1 MEQKYNLNL
10 NININSAYIEEDA
23 SVYKTDTFVKQSSYA
38 FGVDDVLDIIGESL
52 IKNYKDI
59 ISLYGEGNQ
68 FECQTDIG
76 NHIFKFAV
84 NVNTMNPKDIVF
96 FEYIGSDIHRSDKRF
111 INLVRDNFNI
121 TVRRIKEKDIAFK
134 KIYTLSF
141 ADGVNFPYLNREQRN
156 IVTLA
161 EGSVLVQGVAGS
173 GKTNICIDRIVYAA
187 CMGYKG
193 KILYSTYSR
202 GLLIET
208 KNKVISFEN
217 RIAKMIN
224 LLENN
229 AVQIKGNKVKA
240 IANKLGIWITVQ
252 DEKHILTNLKE
263 ILAFLTENVD
273 YLLISDIYSAVSG
286 KTCEIADEQY
296 FIKNYVGDLKNY
308 YLAANLNKIKNLSYE
323 IIYKEIYGMIEG
335 SQKTI
340 TEDEYISKRVNSFS
354 RFEAQTIYAI
364 AQDYI
369 KHLVKNNLQD
379 NNTLSNY
386 LLADASLEKKYIS
399 VILDE
404 VQDFTEINLELF
416 KYLSIKMFCVGDALQ
431 MINPSYFSFAYLKRL
446 MYEDGIIDVKELKNN
461 YRNTAKL
468 EEIIESL
475 NTINVSQFGTHSFVL
490 NGQSIDTNVP
500 TIAIYSDG
508 SFINEAK
515 KIDTTNSTF
524 IVASNSKKEELRKT
538 LPKAEILT
546 VSDIK
551 GMERDT
557 IVLLDVL
564 SDNIDKWDKL
574 YRDKVDR
581 KTADENSAY
590 RYWFNLVYVGI
601 SRAKRNLFI
610 VERKSVKLFESFLK
624 ENFIFMPS
632 NKAVDKLEA
641 IIGKASID
649 DNEIM
654 QRINQFLSQG
664 QYDNARYASDN
675 LSTLEESK
683 LQRKRI
689 DIHETDVKKGDYTT
703 AGIRLWEIGLLD
715 EAKEFFMLANAPELC
730 NLVDVL
736 QGDNAKLD
744 ASVVKYYTQLQDS
757 EVARKIIVDTLN
769 RDISALKAEQI
780 EIAQKIKEIKASSK
794 NGRK

>member
-1 MEQKYNLNL
+1 MEQKYNLTL
-10 NININSAYIEEDA
+10 TININNAYIEEDA
-23 SVYKTDTFVKQSSYA
+23 SVYKTDSFVKQTGYA
-38 FGVDDVLDIIGESL
+38 YSVDDVLDKIGEEI
-52 IKNYKDI
+52 IKNHKDI
-59 ISLYGEGNQ
+59 ISLYGDSSQ
-68 FECQTDIG
+68 FEAQTDVG
-76 NHIFKFAV
+76 NNIFKFALGV
-84 NVNTMNPKDIVF
+84 KDMNSKDVVF
-96 FEYIGSDIHRSDKRF
+96 FEYVGNDIHRSDKRF
-111 INLVRDNFNI
+111 VNLLRDNFSI
-121 TVRRIKEKDIAFK
+121 TIRKIKPKDVALK

-217 RIAKMIN
+217 RIAKMIS

-229 AVQIKGNKVKA
+229 RIQIKGDKIKA
-240 IANKLGIWITVQ
+240 ISNKLGIWITVL
-252 DEKHILTNLKE
+252 DENHIISSLKE

-273 YLLISDIYSAVSG
+273 YLLISDIYSAVLG
-286 KTCEIADEQY
+286 KTCKIADENF
-296 FIKNYVGDLKNY
+296 FIHNYVTDLKNY
-308 YLAANLNKIKNLSYE
+308 RLSGNLSKIKNLSYE

-335 SQKTI
+335 SEKPI
-340 TEDEYISKRVNSFS
+340 SEDEYILKRVNSFS

-369 KHLVKNNLQD
+369 KYLAQNDLED
-379 NNTLSNY
+379 NNTISNK
-386 LLADASLEKKYIS
+386 LLQDPTLQKKYIS

-404 VQDFTEINLELF
+404 VQDFTEINLTLF
-416 KYLSIKMFCVGDALQ
+416 KYLAHKMFCVGDALQ

-468 EEIIESL
+468 EEIIENL
-475 NTINVSQFGTHSFVL
+475 NIINVSQFGTHSFVL
-490 NGQSIDTNVP
+490 KGQSIDTNVP
-500 TIAIYSDG
+500 TEAVYADG
-508 SFINEAK
+508 TFLNEVK

-524 IVASNSKKEELRKT
+524 IVSSNQKKEELRNQ

-557 IVLLDVL
+557 VVLMDVL
-564 SDNIDKWDKL
+564 SDNSDKWDKL

-590 RYWFNLVYVGI
+590 RYWFNLMYVGI

-610 VERKSVKLFESFLK
+610 VERKNVKLFETFLK
-624 ENFIFMPS
+624 DNFNNLPS
-632 NKAVDKLEA
+632 NKAVEKLGL

-649 DNEIM
+649 DDEIM
-654 QRINQFLSQG
+654 QRINQFLSLG
-664 QYDNARYASDN
+664 QYDNARYAADN
-675 LSTLEESK
+675 LSTLDETA

-689 DIHETDVKKGDYTT
+689 DIHESDVKAGDYTT
-703 AGIRLWEIGLLD
+703 AGIKLWEIGLLD
-715 EAKEFFMLANAPELC
+715 EAKEFFTLANAPELC
-730 NLVDVL
+730 DLVDVL

-744 ASVVKYYTQLQDS
+744 ASVVKYYTKLKDS
-757 EVARKIIVDTLN
+757 EVARKIILDTLH
-769 RDISALKAEQI
+769 RDISALKADQV
-780 EIAQKIKEIKASSK
+780 EITQKIKEIKANNSR
-794 NGRK
+794 RK